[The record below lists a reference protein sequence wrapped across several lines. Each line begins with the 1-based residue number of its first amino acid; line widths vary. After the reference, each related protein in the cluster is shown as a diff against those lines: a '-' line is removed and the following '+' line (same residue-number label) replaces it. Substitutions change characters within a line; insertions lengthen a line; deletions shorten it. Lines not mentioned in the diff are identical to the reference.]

1 MKKLEPNDSIVFP
14 HRYRGDGTHRRDRTG
29 GAKKRVGTFIIK
41 RDRARCHPWHDHD
54 TYRSILP
61 TAGVQRIV
69 HDACHIGGKTN
80 TGNILPTAVV
90 QRIVHDACHDGGK
103 TNTDYVVRSIK
114 MAINMLSF

>member
-69 HDACHIGGKTN
+69 HDACHDGGKTN
-80 TGNILPTAVV
+80 TGNILPTTS
-90 QRIVHDACHDGGK
+90 CHDGGK

-114 MAINMLSF
+114 NGS